1 MRLKQKKLNRI
12 YHWHRAMCHE
22 TFNLRPLLRI
32 RHAAIA
38 VHKKETQYGSS
49 ISFSRH
55 CFVNEVFEDVPAQTK
70 QIILQ
75 PVYQGH
81 GALQLVRTGFT
92 PE

>member
-1 MRLKQKKLNRI
+1 
-12 YHWHRAMCHE
+12 MCHE
-22 TFNLRPLLRI
+22 TFNLRPLLRV
-32 RHAAIA
+32 RQAAIA

-55 CFVNEVFEDVPAQTK
+55 RFVNEVFEDVPAQTK

-81 GALQLVRTGFT
+81 GAALQLVRTGFT